1 MEIDEV
7 ERSWIR
13 RVRGV
18 RRIVKLNT
26 REVVRSEG
34 MWWEERRVVRREIV
48 RRLPWR
54 GCDE

>member
-34 MWWEERRVVRREIV
+34 MWREERRVVRREIV